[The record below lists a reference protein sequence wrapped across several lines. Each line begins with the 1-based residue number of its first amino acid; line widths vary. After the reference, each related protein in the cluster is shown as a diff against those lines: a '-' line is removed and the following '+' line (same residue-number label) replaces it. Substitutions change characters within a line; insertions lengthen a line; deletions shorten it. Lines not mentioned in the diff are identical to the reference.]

1 MKTYLE
7 VNNLPQSCK
16 LLLAGDC
23 ADGLHYLSQRGFIH
37 RDVAARN
44 MLISSTRRA
53 KIADVSVVG

>member
-1 MKTYLE
+1 MKRYLE
-7 VNNLPQSCK
+7 ANNIPESCK

-23 ADGLHYLSQRGFIH
+23 AEGLKYLSKRGFIH

-53 KIADVSVVG
+53 KIADVS